1 MEQANEQLRSGISHW
16 DAVDAWFDC
25 VMRCPVDG
33 SENCVTTCMRKHL
46 GEEQELWLSSLCP

>member
-25 VMRCPVDG
+25 VMRCPVD
-33 SENCVTTCMRKHL
+33 
-46 GEEQELWLSSLCP
+46 LSLIHI